1 MKNLG
6 EKLTEARNAMGLSV
20 RDVADQT
27 RLRIDDIEKMES
39 GEFNINLPEIYR
51 RGFLKIYAAF
61 LKLNVDEV
69 LAEYTALQ
77 AARAGGHKPKRLLE
91 RIAANSPKEV
101 EPPSPVDSRYGDEDE
116 AEPEQPSDEQG
127 KYIKLGAIFAG
138 VILTVVVIIFGVSA
152 LVRPNVP
159 EENPDLAA
167 SAPVATQPAAQPAAP
182 VSAPVKENL
191 LTVSALRDT
200 YVTVFFIN
208 DKANPLYTGSLAA
221 GEKKDFKFRTTV
233 SVNTSDAQNIE
244 IFRNGQKLDLSGG
257 KGVQPKGICS
267 FSIAPKN

>member
-91 RIAANSPKEV
+91 RIAANSPRGV
-101 EPPSPVDSRYGDEDE
+101 EPPTPVDSRYGDEDD
-116 AEPEQPSDEQG
+116 AEPEQPSDGQG

-152 LVRPNVP
+152 LVRPNAP

-167 SAPVATQPAAQPAAP
+167 PAPIASQPAAQPVA
-182 VSAPVKENL
+182 SAPIKENL

-200 YVTVFFIN
+200 YVTVFFMN

-221 GEKKDFKFRTTV
+221 GEKKDFKFRTPV

-244 IFRNGQKLDLSGG
+244 ISRNGQKLDLSGG

-267 FSIAPKN
+267 FSITPKN

>member
-91 RIAANSPKEV
+91 RIAANSPRGV
-101 EPPSPVDSRYGDEDE
+101 EPPRPLTR
-116 AEPEQPSDEQG
+116 ATATRTKPSQ
-127 KYIKLGAIFAG
+127 
-138 VILTVVVIIFGVSA
+138 
-152 LVRPNVP
+152 N
-159 EENPDLAA
+159 
-167 SAPVATQPAAQPAAP
+167 
-182 VSAPVKENL
+182 
-191 LTVSALRDT
+191 
-200 YVTVFFIN
+200 
-208 DKANPLYTGSLAA
+208 SLPTNRA
-221 GEKKDFKFRTTV
+221 
-233 SVNTSDAQNIE
+233 NTSS
-244 IFRNGQKLDLSGG
+244 SGR
-257 KGVQPKGICS
+257 
-267 FSIAPKN
+267 FSRA